1 MTHFLTL
8 RKFLPSVEDPKKREM
23 AEKVF
28 KGFEEHVQPKIS
40 SMKCGTIHGDLNGMN
55 IILRPQDG
63 KYEMYGLIDFGDCRR
78 ECYVF
83 ELAILLAYAMMAK
96 ENPIQLVRP
105 MLDGYLQAFP
115 MNNEELDCLYHS
127 AVARCCQ
134 SAIMGEHQFKLEPW
148 NSYLLL
154 TPKHMWKLV
163 EELLATSKA
172 EVDRLW
178 TGREEKAD

>member
-63 KYEMYGLIDFGDCRR
+63 MYEMYGLIDFGDCRR

-83 ELAILLAYAMMAK
+83 ELAILLAYAMMAT
-96 ENPIQLVRP
+96 ENPI
-105 MLDGYLQAFP
+105 
-115 MNNEELDCLYHS
+115 
-127 AVARCCQ
+127 
-134 SAIMGEHQFKLEPW
+134 
-148 NSYLLL
+148 
-154 TPKHMWKLV
+154 
-163 EELLATSKA
+163 
-172 EVDRLW
+172 
-178 TGREEKAD
+178 